1 VLSLRTPESIRTFQR
16 KLYIKSKEDPQFRFY
31 SLYDKLYR
39 TDILKFAY
47 RCARRKQGQP
57 GVDEETFADIEQVG
71 VDEWIEELSR
81 DLREKTYKPFP
92 VRRVMIPKD
101 SGGERPLGIPTIR
114 DRVVQTAAVLVL
126 QPIFEA
132 DFVDCA
138 HGYRPNHS
146 AQQAIKEVH
155 ESLCDGYTDV
165 VDADLSKYFDTV
177 PHDALITSVAR
188 RVSDGAMLSLIKA
201 WLKVPVSEEDD
212 DGPPRMKGGK
222 KTKQGTPQGGVISP
236 LLANI
241 YMHRFLK
248 YWFQQGMDERFKA
261 QVVNYADDFVILT
274 RGHAEE
280 ALAWTRRV
288 MEAIGL
294 SLNEEKT
301 CICNAQRESFDFLGY
316 TFGPDYYPVNGN
328 RYLAA
333 RPSRK
338 AIQRLKGS
346 IRKRLKGNPC
356 PWEDVVEMLNRKLT
370 GWANYFS
377 YGTLSTAYQ
386 AVDRYVYE
394 SVVRFLA
401 KRHKC
406 SSGGWKTFTY
416 RQVFGRL
423 GVLKLG
429 PLKQKA
435 L

>member
-1 VLSLRTPESIRTFQR
+1 MLSLRTPESIRTFQR